1 MAVLIAADRL
11 KCRVDFV
18 GELMAAR
25 ETTALTKADL
35 QAAADALDDWLD
47 ANAAAIN
54 AAIPQPARASLT
66 AKQKARL
73 LRYVIKRRYE
83 VE

>member
-1 MAVLIAADRL
+1 MTVLNAADRL

-18 GELMAAR
+18 AELMAAR